1 MQGALRMV
9 PSNSISPSDKWIRK
23 DNGFDAEAFYGALAR
38 VVQARKVPWRQVA
51 RETGVTPSTLSRMAH
66 GRRPDAAS
74 LAVLSAWAGLN
85 PADFVKK
92 PAREQRREPMAAI
105 STLLKSDPDLT
116 AEEAAALE
124 QIVRLAY
131 TRFRRHRP

>member
-1 MQGALRMV
+1 MM
-9 PSNSISPSDKWIRK
+9 PSNFVSLSDKCIRK
-23 DNGFDAEAFYGALAR
+23 GNGFDAEAFYAALAR

-92 PAREQRREPMAAI
+92 PTREQNREPMAAI

-116 AEEAAALE
+116 PEEAAALE

-131 TRFRRHRP
+131 TRFRQHRP